1 MKELELADEGELLLA
16 QRRAL
21 AFFWTIKLK
30 IQIAFAFKF
39 LVKIAVQIPFQILL
53 C

>member
-1 MKELELADEGELLLA
+1 MKELELADKGELLQA

-21 AFFWTIKLK
+21 AFFWTLKFK
-30 IQIAFAFKF
+30 IQIAFSFKF